1 MDKDIF
7 KKLLKEI
14 KAIRKE
20 IKGLTFEQAG
30 KRLGG
35 YNYDGELF
43 DYDWGID
50 DGLYLVGTVYNKKGK
65 AFMDKDHSFYE
76 VWDSHSG
83 TFGEQ
88 ILSMTESEVIEQ
100 LDRLK

>member
-1 MDKDIF
+1 MYKNII
-7 KKLLKEI
+7 KKLFKEI

-50 DGLYLVGTVYNKKGK
+50 DGLYLVGTIHDKNGK
-65 AFMDKDHSFYE
+65 PYMDKDSSFYE
-76 VWDSHSG
+76 VWDSGNG

-88 ILSMTESEVIEQ
+88 VLSMTENEVIEQ

>member
-14 KAIRKE
+14 ENIREE
-20 IKGLTFEQAG
+20 IKGMTFDQAG
-30 KRLGG
+30 KTLGG
-35 YNYDGELF
+35 YNCDGELF

-50 DGLYLVGTVYNKKGK
+50 TNLYLVGTVFNKDGM
-65 AFMDKDHSFYE
+65 AYMDTDSSFYE
-76 VWDSHSG
+76 VWETTSG

-88 ILSMTESEVIEQ
+88 VLSMTEDEVREQ
-100 LDRLK
+100 LERLE

>member
-1 MDKDIF
+1 MDKNIF

-50 DGLYLVGTVYNKKGK
+50 DGLYLVGTIHDKNGK
-65 AFMDKDHSFYE
+65 PYMDKDSSFYE
-76 VWDSHSG
+76 VWDSGNG

-88 ILSMTESEVIEQ
+88 VLSMTENEVIEQ

>member
-20 IKGLTFEQAG
+20 IKGLTFEQAA
-30 KRLGG
+30 KKLGG
-35 YNYDGELF
+35 YNCDGELF

-50 DGLYLVGTVYNKKGK
+50 TCLYLVGTIHNKKGK
-65 AFMDKDHSFYE
+65 AYMDKDSSFYE
-76 VWDSHSG
+76 VWDTDTG

-88 ILSMTESEVIEQ
+88 VLSMTEDEVIEQ
-100 LDRLK
+100 LDRLA